1 MHRRALVYAGAGA
14 GQFSVQNLLDS
25 LRRTLE
31 PYLKVQL
38 ISAADLL
45 EGSWTDGCVMLA
57 VPGGADLP
65 YCRELNGRGNQVI
78 RDFVEGGGSY
88 LGLCAGAY
96 YASSRVEFEIGTQME
111 VAGPRELSFFPG
123 VARGSVYS
131 GFNYRTQA
139 GATVAPLIM
148 RDPSQSHSLGHSSA
162 ATSPPW
168 QACSDYFNG
177 GPLFAAPGA
186 VPELPDSWDAI
197 EERFPGTV
205 V

>member
-1 MHRRALVYAGAGA
+1 VYAGAGA

-123 VARGSVYS
+123 VSA
-131 GFNYRTQA
+131 FNLQPPT
-139 GATVAPLIM
+139 PLAHLLPRLPFFLFWLM
-148 RDPSQSHSLGHSSA
+148 RPQTACASLLMDSQRDNYLTSA
-162 ATSPPW
+162 S
-168 QACSDYFNG
+168 
-177 GPLFAAPGA
+177 
-186 VPELPDSWDAI
+186 
-197 EERFPGTV
+197 
-205 V
+205 